1 MINYRTVRASSDI
14 PRFAFPPLS
23 RRDRFLNYA
32 PPTAHFPH
40 SADKEVGKAVVRV
53 ACPTHCNQFDGLDI
67 AILLFAERSV
77 R

>member
-1 MINYRTVRASSDI
+1 M
-14 PRFAFPPLS
+14 
-23 RRDRFLNYA
+23 
-32 PPTAHFPH
+32 
-40 SADKEVGKAVVRV
+40 GKAVVRT